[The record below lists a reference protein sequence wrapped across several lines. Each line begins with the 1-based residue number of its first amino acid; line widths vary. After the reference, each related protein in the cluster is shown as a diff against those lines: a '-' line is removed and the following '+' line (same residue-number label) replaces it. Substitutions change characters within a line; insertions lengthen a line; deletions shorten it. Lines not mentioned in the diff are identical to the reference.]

1 MMCDWDREFGEE
13 AKEKQRKLGEELT
26 VDMIKKKSCGVCK
39 YANPSTVGYYMTD
52 LFCLKYEEYLNF
64 KYERPCPCFALDDYY
79 LEKFGSAAQI
89 MEVNNE
95 RSGYNGLD

>member
-1 MMCDWDREFGEE
+1 MCDWDREFGEE

-26 VDMIKKKSCGVCK
+26 IDMIKKKSCGVCK

-64 KYERPCPCFALDDYY
+64 KYERLCPCFALDDYY
-79 LEKFGSAAQI
+79 LEKFGSVTQI
-89 MEVNNE
+89 TEVNDE
-95 RSGYNGLD
+95 RSGYNGLE

>member
-1 MMCDWDREFGEE
+1 MVCDWNREFGEE

-64 KYERPCPCFALDDYY
+64 KYERPCPCFTLDDYY
-79 LEKFGSAAQI
+79 LEKYGGAAPSK
-89 MEVNNE
+89 EE
-95 RSGYNGLD
+95 G

>member
-1 MMCDWDREFGEE
+1 MMCDWNREFGEE
-13 AKEKQRKLGEELT
+13 TKEKQRKLGEELT

-39 YANPSTVGYYMTD
+39 YANASTVGYYMTD

-79 LEKFGSAAQI
+79 SEKYGSAAPSK
-89 MEVNNE
+89 EE
-95 RSGYNGLD
+95 G

>member
-64 KYERPCPCFALDDYY
+64 KYERPCSCFILDDYY
-79 LEKFGSAAQI
+79 LEKYGSTALSK
-89 MEVNNE
+89 EE
-95 RSGYNGLD
+95 G

>member
-1 MMCDWDREFGEE
+1 MMCDWNREFGEE

-26 VDMIKKKSCGVCK
+26 IDMIKKKSCGVCK

-64 KYERPCPCFALDDYY
+64 KYERPCPCFTLDDYY

-89 MEVNNE
+89 TEEV
-95 RSGYNGLD
+95 